1 MKIIEFELI
10 EINKETKE
18 KKKQIFNI
26 EDNVKIDEEKN
37 NYMFKIVEKKGYFI
51 YKTDDIY
58 LKCLSLMRSYNV
70 NIKDFLSEYEYIT
83 VEEYEKKL
91 KEYEEEQEK
100 LREKEKEQEEQEKN
114 TENMEK

>member
-1 MKIIEFELI
+1 MEITEFELI
-10 EINKETKE
+10 KINKETKE

-37 NYMFKIVEKKGYFI
+37 NYMFKIKEKKGYFI

-58 LKCLSLMRSYNV
+58 SKCLSLMKTYNT

-91 KEYEEEQEK
+91 REYEEEQEK
-100 LREKEKEQEEQEKN
+100 LREKEKEQE
-114 TENMEK
+114 NMEEK

>member
-1 MKIIEFELI
+1 MKITEYELI
-10 EINKETKE
+10 KINKETKE
-18 KKKQIFNI
+18 KKRQIYNI
-26 EDNVKIDEEKN
+26 EDNVEINEEKN
-37 NYMFKIVEKKGYFI
+37 NYMFKILQKDGYFI

-58 LKCLSLMRSYNV
+58 SKCLSLMKTYNT
-70 NIKDFLSEYEYIT
+70 NIKDFLSQYEYIT

-100 LREKEKEQEEQEKN
+100 LREKEKEQEQEKN

>member
-1 MKIIEFELI
+1 MKITEYELI

-18 KKKQIFNI
+18 KKRQIYNI
-26 EDNVKIDEEKN
+26 EDNVEINKEKN
-37 NYMFKIVEKKGYFI
+37 NYMFKILQKDGYFI

-58 LKCLSLMRSYNV
+58 SKCLSLMRTYDT

-91 KEYEEEQEK
+91 REHEEEQEK
-100 LREKEKEQEEQEKN
+100 LREKEQN